1 MRCCTKDTMFETLMR
16 ILNRN
21 TDDVNDDLP
30 DEDSLETA
38 RFFDAGTNDKV
49 GESRDGKD
57 VEEEDTFAE
66 ADQIFQFFVAD
77 EEAAVD
83 SDEGTASA
91 SFTGKVSCIPADQCR
106 YLVSVIFSYILL
118 FFATRLMVGSCR
130 LICSLTSC
138 NINKYS
144 QKPSVLNV
152 L

>member
-21 TDDVNDDLP
+21 TDNVNDDLP
-30 DEDSLETA
+30 DEDSLEAA
-38 RFFDAGTNDKV
+38 RFFDANTNDKV

-57 VEEEDTFAE
+57 VEEEVTFAE

-106 YLVSVIFSYILL
+106 YLVSVIFSYILV
-118 FFATRLMVGSCR
+118 FFAT
-130 LICSLTSC
+130 
-138 NINKYS
+138 
-144 QKPSVLNV
+144 
-152 L
+152 